1 MTWYQ
6 NSILKTKNQ
15 TPKTKNSNKDYEYES
30 DLRSNEV
37 NMKYIYL
44 YILLSYIHSAVI
56 NQERKLQPKMN
67 KILQRKWNT
76 RKIQIEKHQQHDL
89 LTT

>member
-1 MTWYQ
+1 MTLYQ

-15 TPKTKNSNKDYEYES
+15 TLKTKNSNKDYEYES

-44 YILLSYIHSAVI
+44 YILYVI
-56 NQERKLQPKMN
+56 NQERKLQPKN
-67 KILQRKWNT
+67 
-76 RKIQIEKHQQHDL
+76 E
-89 LTT
+89 

>member
-1 MTWYQ
+1 MTLYQ

-15 TPKTKNSNKDYEYES
+15 TPKTKNSYKDYEYES

-44 YILLSYIHSAVI
+44 YILYVI
-56 NQERKLQPKMN
+56 NQERKLQPKN
-67 KILQRKWNT
+67 
-76 RKIQIEKHQQHDL
+76 E
-89 LTT
+89 

>member
-1 MTWYQ
+1 MTLYQ
-6 NSILKTKNQ
+6 NSILKTKNL

-44 YILLSYIHSAVI
+44 YILYVI
-56 NQERKLQPKMN
+56 NQERKLQPKN
-67 KILQRKWNT
+67 
-76 RKIQIEKHQQHDL
+76 E
-89 LTT
+89 

>member
-1 MTWYQ
+1 MTLYQ

-15 TPKTKNSNKDYEYES
+15 TAKTKNSYKDYEYES

-44 YILLSYIHSAVI
+44 YILYVI
-56 NQERKLQPKMN
+56 NQERKL
-67 KILQRKWNT
+67 
-76 RKIQIEKHQQHDL
+76 
-89 LTT
+89 

>member
-1 MTWYQ
+1 MTLYQ

-44 YILLSYIHSAVI
+44 HILYVI
-56 NQERKLQPKMN
+56 NQERKLQPKN
-67 KILQRKWNT
+67 
-76 RKIQIEKHQQHDL
+76 E
-89 LTT
+89 